1 MVVYEF
7 IRRYGFS
14 FALVASLAIHSGIAF
29 CAFQNGNEDAKVAP
43 FRRGRTT
50 VSLRPTIVEP
60 PDSVDDAD
68 EAPPELEPT
77 VDDARSTRRFVSAR
91 RVDSTAALPLPTLP
105 PPDSEALEAVD
116 RFERAVEEQ
125 PAAKL
130 AQPARRREV
139 DIAQLDEVLQPL
151 LSRHREGGKDDTEAS
166 VHTQP
171 SPPFP
176 PHLRREP
183 VRLRL
188 DYTIDTEGRFRDVR
202 VASGSVESDALIARF
217 IEQRWRAAPASRF
230 GRPISKT
237 YVGYLNFN

>member
-1 MVVYEF
+1 MVVYEL

-14 FALVASLAIHSGIAF
+14 FALVASLAIHSGIALY
-29 CAFQNGNEDAKVAP
+29 AFQSGDEDAKVDP

-50 VSLRPTIVEP
+50 VSLRPTIAEP
-60 PDSVDDAD
+60 PDPVDDAD
-68 EAPPELEPT
+68 EAPPELKPS
-77 VDDARSTRRFVSAR
+77 VDDARSTRQFVSAR
-91 RVDSTAALPLPTLP
+91 RVESTTALPLPTLP
-105 PPDSEALEAVD
+105 PPDSKESAVAD
-116 RFERAVEEQ
+116 RLDRVLDER

-130 AQPARRREV
+130 SQPAPRREV

-151 LSRHREGGKDDTEAS
+151 LSRHHEGGKDDTEAS

-188 DYTIDTEGRFRDVR
+188 DYTIDIDGRFRDVR
-202 VASGSVESDALIARF
+202 VASGSAESDALIARF
-217 IEQRWRAAPASRF
+217 IEQRWRAAPATRF

-237 YVGYLNFN
+237 YLGYLNFN